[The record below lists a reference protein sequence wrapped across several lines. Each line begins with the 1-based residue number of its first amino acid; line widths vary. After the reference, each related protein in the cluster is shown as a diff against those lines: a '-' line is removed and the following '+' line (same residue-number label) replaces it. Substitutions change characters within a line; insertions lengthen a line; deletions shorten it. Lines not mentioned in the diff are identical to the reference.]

1 MESEFRFIK
10 VTTSR
15 TARTA
20 SLTGKHLV
28 SENGKQL
35 AAFQSRCRR
44 PCRRRRGPSVLETEI
59 NVLLGEHRMLNA
71 LSRVSRVFFF
81 FWKFV
86 LSCFINTLKM
96 SKNQRA
102 HGTKTQILQY
112 SWHKGKCFNLY
123 IAYFCVHSLACL
135 LYFSLSDLQICAISG
150 TKGSSGLGSQS
161 REHIDNKTFDTVK
174 AGDHWDLRMSR
185 QILPLLFIFGWQIFV
200 VKAIF
205 GGLKG
210 QSVGKWTVRKKTPP

>member
-20 SLTGKHLV
+20 SLTGNHLV

-44 PCRRRRGPSVLETEI
+44 PCRRRRGPSVSETEI

-81 FWKFV
+81 FFWKFV

-102 HGTKTQILQY
+102 RGTKTQILQY

-135 LYFSLSDLQICAISG
+135 LYFSLSDL
-150 TKGSSGLGSQS
+150 
-161 REHIDNKTFDTVK
+161 
-174 AGDHWDLRMSR
+174 
-185 QILPLLFIFGWQIFV
+185 
-200 VKAIF
+200 
-205 GGLKG
+205 
-210 QSVGKWTVRKKTPP
+210 